1 MKNNCLLCG
10 KSWRDVGHG
19 HGLYVT
25 EDSRLEDGDNFCHV
39 QTKWLDD
46 RCDWLYGIWNPM
58 CEERASVP
66 ESAWFTINDPLV
78 VLYVANWMPVDCWK
92 GSPFAN
98 LSSEIMDMNPPRSF
112 VDGIVVSDVPWES
125 MWRPTKKV
133 SVETKPRLQ
142 LRYYH
147 V

>member
-1 MKNNCLLCG
+1 MTNNCLLCG
-10 KSWRDVGHG
+10 KNWRDVDQGY
-19 HGLYVT
+19 GLYV

-39 QTKWLDD
+39 QTRRFGTD
-46 RCDWLYGIWNPM
+46 CDWLYGVWYPM
-58 CEERASVP
+58 CVERALVP
-66 ESAWFTINDPLV
+66 VSAWFTIDDPLV
-78 VLYVANWMPVDCWK
+78 VLYVANWMPVDCWTC
-92 GSPFAN
+92 SPFVH
-98 LSSEIMDMNPPRSF
+98 LRSEIMDMNPPRSF
-112 VDGIVVSDVPWES
+112 VDGIVFADVPWES